1 LQKGRDPEGLA
12 KKVADVRRRISK
24 YIFSGVIKKRPGNG
38 NVCSEYATP
47 LALDKHSVIHPG
59 KRTFNKRDAEVIY
72 NLVEEMKIRHK
83 SKQKLQDQDVS
94 GRDVN

>member
-1 LQKGRDPEGLA
+1 
-12 KKVADVRRRISK
+12 
-24 YIFSGVIKKRPGNG
+24 
-38 NVCSEYATP
+38 